1 LGLVHQ
7 FALEFVM
14 SWPERCSAAFDRSKT
29 DLGQL
34 TSIIYA
40 VGGVLVSEFFGAYPL
55 FEDHY
60 S

>member
-1 LGLVHQ
+1 
-7 FALEFVM
+7 M